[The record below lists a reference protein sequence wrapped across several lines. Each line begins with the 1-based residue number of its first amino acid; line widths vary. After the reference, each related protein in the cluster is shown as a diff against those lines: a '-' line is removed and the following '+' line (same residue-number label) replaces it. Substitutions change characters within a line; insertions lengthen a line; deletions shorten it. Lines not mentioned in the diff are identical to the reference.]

1 MPKGENGK
9 ACSRVR
15 AVSEFS
21 TTMFT
26 REGFLFFSGGAK
38 GQCNARRPNR
48 VNCRSRLTIALRIHC
63 TPQWERNH
71 AKAVRPNKSAL
82 QRYQP
87 FRSAEIPRSASGM
100 HRYQPAEKK
109 RTLMTAKQE
118 TGEKK
123 NLTGDTSARRHRK
136 IAI

>member
-1 MPKGENGK
+1 MNSARLCLPE
-9 ACSRVR
+9 RV
-15 AVSEFS
+15 S
-21 TTMFT
+21 
-26 REGFLFFSGGAK
+26 FFSVAEQRANAMPGA
-38 GQCNARRPNR
+38 PNR

-87 FRSAEIPRSASGM
+87 FRSAEIPRSTSASGM